1 MTPGGWR
8 GDLSYS
14 WQHHQQ
20 TSSNPLSAFTGLPA
34 PAGSTDPAAPAA
46 SFNAR
51 AHRQTA
57 FPPLLWLW
65 CYCSS
70 RCSAASAR
78 TATSASYSA
87 ASKII
92 PGVHIAVLP
101 QTWASWTSQHHRDI
115 AADDKTWHTRCTIIH
130 YYVGGGWKNKDTP
143 LLHTP
148 TPSLKKQK
156 RWETLTVFCNPTVVS
171 STPSVKCV
179 LMLLKRLRE
188 ARVCVVGRSVCF
200 RVCVRLVRVRPPP
213 SQPLLQQAVVHTG
226 PPLSPAAPLP
236 LSKPAATEIVY
247 AQRRWRTPLTKKGPS
262 FSPTFDFVL

>member
-8 GDLSYS
+8 GELSYS

-101 QTWASWTSQHHRDI
+101 QTWASWTSPHHRDI
-115 AADDKTWHTRCTIIH
+115 AADDKTWHTRCTIIR
-130 YYVGGGWKNKDTP
+130 YYVVGGGDERIKTP
-143 LLHTP
+143 PSFTPP

-156 RWETLTVFCNPTVVS
+156 RWETLTVFYNPTVVS

-188 ARVCVVGRSVCF
+188 ARVCVVGRC
-200 RVCVRLVRVRPPP
+200 VCVSESVSGWCVSAR
-213 SQPLLQQAVVHTG
+213 
-226 PPLSPAAPLP
+226 PPLSA
-236 LSKPAATEIVY
+236 AATASCGPHGSSALPSSSPTAVKTSSYRDRLRSE
-247 AQRRWRTPLTKKGPS
+247 RMTHSSHKKG
-262 FSPTFDFVL
+262 TKL

>member
-8 GDLSYS
+8 GELSYS

-115 AADDKTWHTRCTIIH
+115 AADDKTWHTRCTITLTLMSW
-130 YYVGGGWKNKDTP
+130 GGWKNKDTP
-143 LLHTP
+143 PPSHTP
-148 TPSLKKQK
+148 TPSLKNQK
-156 RWETLTVFCNPTVVS
+156 RWETLTVFYNPTVVS

-188 ARVCVVGRSVCF
+188 ARVCAVGRCVCF

-213 SQPLLQQAVVHTG
+213 
-226 PPLSPAAPLP
+226 LSA
-236 LSKPAATEIVY
+236 AATASCGPHGSSALPSSSPTAVKTSSDRDRLRSE
-247 AQRRWRTPLTKKGPS
+247 RMTHSSHKKG
-262 FSPTFDFVL
+262 TKL

>member
-8 GDLSYS
+8 GELSYS

-34 PAGSTDPAAPAA
+34 PAGSTDPATPAA

-115 AADDKTWHTRCTIIH
+115 AADDKTWHTRCTITLTLMSW
-130 YYVGGGWKNKDTP
+130 GGWKNKDTP

-148 TPSLKKQK
+148 
-156 RWETLTVFCNPTVVS
+156 
-171 STPSVKCV
+171 
-179 LMLLKRLRE
+179 
-188 ARVCVVGRSVCF
+188 
-200 RVCVRLVRVRPPP
+200 
-213 SQPLLQQAVVHTG
+213 PLHL
-226 PPLSPAAPLP
+226 
-236 LSKPAATEIVY
+236 
-247 AQRRWRTPLTKKGPS
+247 
-262 FSPTFDFVL
+262 

>member
-1 MTPGGWR
+1 MVSFYRLWSVELLPYISKSLIWNQGRLKLPFKSKHLKWHREDGG
-8 GDLSYS
+8 GS
-14 WQHHQQ
+14 WATAGSI
-20 TSSNPLSAFTGLPA
+20 TSRHPLSAFTGLPA

-115 AADDKTWHTRCTIIH
+115 AADDKTWHTRCTITLTLMSW
-130 YYVGGGWKNKDTP
+130 GGWKNKDTP

-148 TPSLKKQK
+148 
-156 RWETLTVFCNPTVVS
+156 
-171 STPSVKCV
+171 
-179 LMLLKRLRE
+179 
-188 ARVCVVGRSVCF
+188 
-200 RVCVRLVRVRPPP
+200 
-213 SQPLLQQAVVHTG
+213 PLHL
-226 PPLSPAAPLP
+226 
-236 LSKPAATEIVY
+236 
-247 AQRRWRTPLTKKGPS
+247 
-262 FSPTFDFVL
+262 

>member
-8 GDLSYS
+8 GELSYS

-101 QTWASWTSQHHRDI
+101 QTWASLTSQHHRDI
-115 AADDKTWHTRCTIIH
+115 AADDKTWHTRCTITLTLMSW
-130 YYVGGGWKNKDTP
+130 GGWKNKDTP

-148 TPSLKKQK
+148 HSIFKEPKEMRNTHRFLQPDCCFLH
-156 RWETLTVFCNPTVVS
+156 PVS
-171 STPSVKCV
+171 EMCV
-179 LMLLKRLRE
+179 DAAEKAERG
-188 ARVCVVGRSVCF
+188 ARVCCG
-200 RVCVRLVRVRPPP
+200 
-213 SQPLLQQAVVHTG
+213 
-226 PPLSPAAPLP
+226 
-236 LSKPAATEIVY
+236 
-247 AQRRWRTPLTKKGPS
+247 
-262 FSPTFDFVL
+262 